1 MVNPTGVWSLSD
13 FIIIPSRTLKRIL
26 GQIPHSFEISS
37 TVPHVKVLGPWQTYT
52 THCCGWCPPG
62 FTWCSV
68 QSLAR
73 VSCRVMA
80 PVSGAFGGN
89 IVPGCTLL
97 TWDPGVWL
105 SSARPRRTRQKL
117 LAPDQEMESGVC
129 VPELSGSC
137 QAAASQH
144 TPSCRQLSQGENSQQ
159 SRRLTGPGREGGLA
173 RLWAQDYGAKSKV
186 EVW

>member
-1 MVNPTGVWSLSD
+1 MIVIPTGVLSWSNL
-13 FIIIPSRTLKRIL
+13 IIIPSRTLKRIL

-37 TVPHVKVLGPWQTYT
+37 TVHHVKVTGPWQTYT
-52 THCCGWCPPG
+52 TYCCGWCPPG

-117 LAPDQEMESGVC
+117 LARPGDGVWC
-129 VPELSGSC
+129 LCAGTQWQLSGGSFTTY
-137 QAAASQH
+137 A
-144 TPSCRQLSQGENSQQ
+144 QLSAAVT
-159 SRRLTGPGREGGLA
+159 RR
-173 RLWAQDYGAKSKV
+173 K
-186 EVW
+186 